1 MPRKKKIAKPVETPV
16 SIFGE
21 AIKFATYQLREGMSE
36 KKIVEELLIANDK
49 FTPENIQFIM
59 HRASLEIAGEYSRDR
74 GSIIGLHVRRY
85 NDHFKKEIEN
95 KHEKVQDFLLRKNL
109 RLQSLLLCIDILF
122 AKERVL
128 QIHAKDTQIKIFNKL
143 NAKIKE
149 RKIAYD
155 LSTLTLEE
163 KIDFLNL
170 VTKAK
175 RSSGE
180 VFSVQTVEKQVAED
194 VEAEVT
200 DVKNENIKLI
210 TNTNTLQ
217 EEEKKLPQKTV
228 NDVFER
234 MRQALEK
241 KAHKDLVAKGAKDV
255 APNPIDLRIQDY
267 TNGMQ
272 QLQDEQTHSQ

>member
-1 MPRKKKIAKPVETPV
+1 M
-16 SIFGE
+16 
-21 AIKFATYQLREGMSE
+21 REGMSE

-59 HRASLEIAGEYSRDR
+59 HRSSLEIADEYSRDR
-74 GSIIGLHVRRY
+74 GSIIGLHIRRY
-85 NDHFKKEIEN
+85 NDLLKKEIDN
-95 KHEKVQDFLLRKNL
+95 KHLQVEDVLLRRQL
-109 RLQSLLLCIDILF
+109 RLQSLGLCIDILF

-128 QIHAKDTQIKIFNKL
+128 QIHAKDTQVKIFNKL

-155 LSTLTLEE
+155 LSILSLQE

-175 RSSGE
+175 RSISE
-180 VFSVQTVEKQVAED
+180 VFSVQLANRVETVDA
-194 VEAEVT
+194 EAEVT
-200 DVKNENIKLI
+200 DATNDNIKLI
-210 TNTNTLQ
+210 TNTNTLPTQ
-217 EEEKKLPQKTV
+217 ELQIPQKTV

-234 MRQALEK
+234 MRLALER
-241 KAHKDLVAKGAKDV
+241 KAKKDLEAKGAKEV
-255 APNPIDLRIQDY
+255 APNPIDLRMQDY

-272 QLQDEQTHSQ
+272 RLQEEQTHSE